1 LVCRN
6 PLLAEERPRK
16 RADLL
21 RATGAALTKL
31 ADKTAGGDQRKANI
45 ARAVSCIENRYKLA
59 KHFDI
64 AVTED
69 GFSFHRNQ
77 ARINQAAPDRESSAA
92 EAQLNG
98 FYVLRTSLG
107 DKALAADDVV
117 GAYNGLAR
125 VERAT

>member
-1 LVCRN
+1 M
-6 PLLAEERPRK
+6 
-16 RADLL
+16 
-21 RATGAALTKL
+21 RATEAALTKL
-31 ADKTAGGDQRKANI
+31 TDKTAGGGQGKAKI
-45 ARAVSCIENRYKLA
+45 ARAVGRIENRCKLA

-77 ARINQAAPDRESSAA
+77 ARINQAARNRESSVA
-92 EAQLNG
+92 EAQLDG
-98 FYVLRTSLG
+98 FFVLRTSLG

>member
-1 LVCRN
+1 LVCRT
-6 PLLAEERPRK
+6 PLLAEERSRK
-16 RADLL
+16 REDLL
-21 RATGAALTKL
+21 RATEAALTKL
-31 ADKTAGGDQRKANI
+31 ADKTAGGGQGKAKI
-45 ARAVSCIENRYKLA
+45 ARAVGCIENRCKLA

-77 ARINQAAPDRESSAA
+77 ARIAA
-92 EAQLNG
+92 EAQFDG
-98 FYVLRTSLG
+98 FCVLRTSLG